1 MRAEVIRGHQSSSE
15 AIRGHQS
22 SSEPIRGNQSSSEL
36 IRAHQRQSEL
46 IRAHQSSS
54 EPIRAHLTCAP
65 TSEAPAA
72 CPGTVAT
79 DDACHPRGT
88 AEPLQCAGS
97 SSCCIASAAS
107 SAAADGGRVGAEPT
121 APRAPT
127 HLMCSVVEMHLRAQ
141 SVAISGNQW
150 RSVAISGD
158 QWPSVAISG
167 HRWPSPAKRADE
179 ERAAQDKSQQGE
191 PKRAVAQP
199 SEQPFY
205 KLGSARHGA
214 RAAARAGLV
223 VSHWSLLVRR
233 RSYEAEGAVRGNQRP
248 SEALG
253 QSEAIRGN
261 HL

>member
-1 MRAEVIRGHQSSSE
+1 MPSERHRRTVAVRGQQQLLHRERRLERRRGWGTGGSGANRAESAHTLNVLRGGDAPAG
-15 AIRGHQS
+15 AIS
-22 SSEPIRGNQSSSEL
+22 GNQW
-36 IRAHQRQSEL
+36 
-46 IRAHQSSS
+46 
-54 EPIRAHLTCAP
+54 
-65 TSEAPAA
+65 
-72 CPGTVAT
+72 
-79 DDACHPRGT
+79 
-88 AEPLQCAGS
+88 
-97 SSCCIASAAS
+97 
-107 SAAADGGRVGAEPT
+107 
-121 APRAPT
+121 
-127 HLMCSVVEMHLRAQ
+127 Q
-141 SVAISGNQW
+141 SVAISGHQW
-150 RSVAISGD
+150 PSLAISGHRRS
-158 QWPSVAISG
+158 SVAISG

-199 SEQPFY
+199 SEHPFY

>member
-1 MRAEVIRGHQSSSE
+1 MPSERHRRTVAVRGQQQLLHRERRLERRRGWGTGGSGANRAESAHTLNVLRGGDAPAG
-15 AIRGHQS
+15 AIS
-22 SSEPIRGNQSSSEL
+22 GNQW
-36 IRAHQRQSEL
+36 
-46 IRAHQSSS
+46 
-54 EPIRAHLTCAP
+54 
-65 TSEAPAA
+65 
-72 CPGTVAT
+72 
-79 DDACHPRGT
+79 
-88 AEPLQCAGS
+88 
-97 SSCCIASAAS
+97 
-107 SAAADGGRVGAEPT
+107 
-121 APRAPT
+121 
-127 HLMCSVVEMHLRAQ
+127 Q

-150 RSVAISGD
+150 RSVAISGH
-158 QWPSVAISG
+158 QWQSVAISGHQRSSVAISG

-253 QSEAIRGN
+253 QSEAVRGN